1 MYNYHEVRELN
12 LTRPILVLPEYYLI
26 YATRYLLD
34 SFIYYPTT
42 IDFDRLCK
50 DILGLE
56 SRIRFAGV
64 CDDSGEIKYGGQR
77 EGITNLLS
85 PDETKR
91 SNLQAIA
98 RWALR
103 NSLSSKVGKG
113 RYAMAEYEKI
123 KRITFP
129 LEQSHLLLVTTEVD
143 ADHNKIIRNILT
155 MLT

>member
-1 MYNYHEVRELN
+1 M
-12 LTRPILVLPEYYLI
+12 
-26 YATRYLLD
+26 AM
-34 SFIYYPTT
+34 
-42 IDFDRLCK
+42 DFDRLCK

-56 SRIRFAGV
+56 SKIRFAGV
-64 CDDSGEIKYGGQR
+64 CDDSGEIKSGGQR
-77 EGITNLLS
+77 EGIPDLLS
-85 PDETKR
+85 PEETKR

-103 NSLSSKVGKG
+103 SSFSSKVGKG

-143 ADHNKIIRNILT
+143 ADHDKIIRDILP